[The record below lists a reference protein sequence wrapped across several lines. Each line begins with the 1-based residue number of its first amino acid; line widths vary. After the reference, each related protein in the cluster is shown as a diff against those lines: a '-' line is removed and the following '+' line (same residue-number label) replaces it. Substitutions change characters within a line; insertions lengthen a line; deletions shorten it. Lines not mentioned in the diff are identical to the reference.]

1 MERVTLWGWIDFEGK
16 DAASIV
22 RDGANFI
29 LPTYEERG
37 CIHYVWN
44 ADPLKPDRIWVFEEW
59 DSVEALAEHLEGSL
73 YRSMAGYLAS
83 AGMTGANV
91 DKYRVVQKQPVYDG
105 SGVPQAAFD

>member
-16 DAASIV
+16 DAAAIV
-22 RDGANFI
+22 RGGAQFI

-59 DSVEALAEHLEGSL
+59 DSIEALAEHLEGPL
-73 YRSMAGYLAS
+73 YRAMAGYLAE
-83 AGMTGANV
+83 AGMTGAEV

-105 SGVPQAAFD
+105 SGLPQAAFG